1 VSELDS
7 LAVVL
12 EGTEAAIYAY
22 GLVAAHV
29 GAAAE
34 QQALVTMGEHR
45 GERERLRA
53 RITALGGSP
62 AAAAPAY
69 DPPFDVD
76 DAGSARRLAALVED
90 RLAGQWAGLA
100 AASAPALRT
109 AAALIAQECSVRSV
123 VWSGVAPV
131 WNGSV

>member
-1 VSELDS
+1 MSELDS

-12 EGTEAAIYAY
+12 DGTEAAIYAY
-22 GLVAAHV
+22 GLVAARV
-29 GAAAE
+29 GATAE
-34 QQALVTMGEHR
+34 QQALTAMAEHR
-45 GERERLRA
+45 SQRERLRA
-53 RITALGGSP
+53 RVTALGGAP

-76 DAGSARRLAALVED
+76 DAASARRLAALVED

-109 AAALIAQECSVRSV
+109 AAAVTAQECSVRSV
-123 VWSGVAPV
+123 RWSGVAPV
-131 WNGSV
+131 WAGAS